1 MWWFSGKEKIFSLL
15 HTFWCIFL
23 IFFFFTI
30 KDWPFPE
37 ITVPPCP
44 LCGLGRPLIVQI
56 YAPLENSQFHRTLFI
71 FSCINPNC
79 SNQSQSWICVRS
91 QILEKHNS
99 EKEVI
104 TVPSKK
110 SNITWCNGADEWDE
124 PENQMSTSDNENCNE
139 ENGNLIKNDNRMSD
153 EDEESNSLE
162 NDPIPNFGN
171 LNVDDKNA
179 NCGGAQGGAVGNQ
192 QISNIPSAE
201 IEGEES
207 ELVTIETPITPQRDL
222 VALLK
227 QTPAIPSDLRNLSL
241 KSFFIAVDQEHSTFS
256 TNISEHVRDLLQ
268 EYQSKD
274 DGVRTSPDS
283 PGGGISEGGADQEFY
298 EKENP
303 AHGDLMFHNFLM
315 RIQENPGQIL
325 R

>member
-1 MWWFSGKEKIFSLL
+1 M
-15 HTFWCIFL
+15 
-23 IFFFFTI
+23 
-30 KDWPFPE
+30 
-37 ITVPPCP
+37 
-44 LCGLGRPLIVQI
+44 
-56 YAPLENSQFHRTLFI
+56 
-71 FSCINPNC
+71 
-79 SNQSQSWICVRS
+79 
-91 QILEKHNS
+91 
-99 EKEVI
+99 
-104 TVPSKK
+104 KK
-110 SNITWCNGADEWDE
+110 SNITWCNGSDEWDE

-171 LNVDDKNA
+171 LNVDDNNA

-192 QISNIPSAE
+192 QISNTPSAE

-222 VALLK
+222 IALLK

-241 KSFFIAVDQEHSTFS
+241 KSFFIAVDEEHSTFS

-268 EYQSKD
+268 EYQKD
-274 DGVRTSPDS
+274 EGVRTSPDS
-283 PGGGISEGGADQEFY
+283 PGNLAAGGGISDGGADQEFY

-303 AHGDLMFHNFLM
+303 AHGDLMFHNFLT